1 MDGLNGVVVN
11 IFLVWQQFS
20 IGFFLIGCDK
30 QVIGVYGNEVDIRGN
45 AFQIYGLMGD
55 FNRFEQLVHEFVSV
69 ELESLF
75 EFAPVVFQPTG
86 NLKFT

>member
-11 IFLVWQQFS
+11 VFLVWQQFS
-20 IGFFLIGCDK
+20 IGFFLIGSDK
-30 QVIGVYGNEVDIRGN
+30 QVIGVYSDEVDIRFN

-55 FNRFEQLVHEFVSV
+55 FNRFEQLGHEFVGV
-69 ELESLF
+69 EFESLF
-75 EFAPVVFQPTG
+75 EFASVVFQPTG